1 MPSHKESRILPYA
14 AEQMFDL
21 VADIR
26 AYPQF
31 LPWVAGMRVRGQ
43 DGNVMTADMIVGFR
57 ALRESFTTRI
67 TLDRPRQ
74 VHIDYVSGPLK
85 HLNNDWFFKDID
97 GGCEIDFSVDFA
109 FHNRVFE
116 KLAGAF
122 FHEAFRRMVAAF
134 EKRAAVVYSA
144 PTVSGSSSSSAQR
157 TA

>member
-1 MPSHKESRILPYA
+1 
-14 AEQMFDL
+14 MFDL

-31 LPWVAGMRVRGQ
+31 LPWVAGMRVRAQ
-43 DGNVMTADMIVGFR
+43 EGNVVTADMIVGFR
-57 ALRESFTTRI
+57 ALRESFTTRV

-74 VHIDYVSGPLK
+74 IHIDYVSGPLK
-85 HLNNDWFFKDID
+85 YLRNDWFFSDVEQ
-97 GGCEIDFSVDFA
+97 GCEIDFTVDFA

-134 EKRAAVVYSA
+134 EKRAGVIYATPSL
-144 PTVSGSSSSSAQR
+144 SGSSSSSAQR